1 MKRVV
6 VTLTDEAYNAITE
19 HKENE
24 HSTEIT
30 AALLTGLVIE
40 PEEWIKK
47 ESLKNKL
54 TILHWTPEAG
64 FDKRYVLDDII
75 DETSTMKDIGL

>member
-6 VTLTDEAYNAITE
+6 VTLTDEAYDAITE
-19 HKENE
+19 HKEGE
-24 HSTEIT
+24 HSVEIT

-54 TILHWTPEAG
+54 TALHWTPEAG
-64 FDKRYVLDDII
+64 FDKRYVLDNII
-75 DETSTMKDIGL
+75 DETPTMKEIDL

>member
-6 VTLTDEAYNAITE
+6 VTLTDEAYDAIME
-19 HKENE
+19 HKEDE
-24 HSTEIT
+24 HSVEIT

-40 PEEWIKK
+40 PKEWVKK

-54 TILHWTPEAG
+54 TALHWTPEAG

-75 DETSTMKDIGL
+75 DETPTMKELDL

>member
-6 VTLTDEAYNAITE
+6 VTLTDEAYDAIMK

-30 AALLTGLVIE
+30 AALLTGLVVE
-40 PEEWIKK
+40 PKEWIKK

-54 TILHWTPEAG
+54 TTLHWTPEAG
-64 FDKRYVLDDII
+64 FDKRYVLDNII
-75 DETSTMKDIGL
+75 DETPTMKDLDL

>member
-6 VTLTDEAYNAITE
+6 VTLTDETYDAIKE
-19 HKENE
+19 HKENK
-24 HSTEIT
+24 HFTEIT

-64 FDKRYVLDDII
+64 FDKRYVLDNII
-75 DETSTMKDIGL
+75 DETPTMKDVGL